1 MKRSALL
8 AVTLLLGT
16 GCGSSSSGGGG
27 TDGGGEDASMTTHP
41 DATTPGLDSSS
52 GDDAGDAADVLPSDL
67 DAAGAASANATS
79 YIVTNVELQGACAG
93 SACLCLPQPLP
104 VDGAGNPP
112 CQVFV
117 ELAAADGGL
126 DAGTD
131 AGTEAGPDGARDG
144 GADAGDDA
152 GIAAPQGPCEALG
165 LAEASPD
172 VIQSIFAARHGTQTG
187 PVCVLPQV
195 PSAEWVNG
203 SCGAASEAGAG
214 WCYGT
219 GAAAGS
225 CQQVLLATPTGLP
238 PAGSLVLLGCGDT
251 APDAGAQGVD
261 ATSVGTACI
270 PSQERVAT
278 FGGFNQREVTL
289 DENNAACPGAVCLVN
304 HFQGLTTCP
313 YGQDTQARPANGGA
327 AACSVPGTGE
337 PVRPGAAVGGQT
349 VQPWCTDR
357 LPTTTVACSCRCQ
370 NVQGRTDDGASYCA
384 CPSGFT
390 CSQVVPEI
398 ESGDPRA
405 GGYCVAA
412 GTAYDPT
419 STCHATCDAPV
430 TPCP

>member
-1 MKRSALL
+1 MKKAALL
-8 AVTLLLGT
+8 AATLLLGLGT
-16 GCGSSSSGGGG
+16 GCGSSSAGGAGM
-27 TDGGGEDASMTTHP
+27 DGGGQDASMMMHF
-41 DATTPGLDSSS
+41 DATSPGLDSSS
-52 GDDAGDAADVLPSDL
+52 EDDGGDAADVVPSDL
-67 DAAGAASANATS
+67 DAAGAARANATS
-79 YIVTNVELQGACAG
+79 YLVTNVELQGACAG

-104 VDGAGNPP
+104 VDGAGHLP

-126 DAGTD
+126 DAGTGGGSD
-131 AGTEAGPDGARDG
+131 ADADGGGGDASDDADSAAPAGPCAT
-144 GADAGDDA
+144 
-152 GIAAPQGPCEALG
+152 LG
-165 LAEASPD
+165 LAEASPE
-172 VIQSIFAARHGTQTG
+172 VVQSILAARHGTQTG

-203 SCGAASEAGAG
+203 SCGAATEAGAG

-225 CQQVLLATPTGLP
+225 CQQVLLTTPTGLP
-238 PAGSLVLLGCGDT
+238 PAGSLALLGCGET
-251 APDAGAQGVD
+251 VPDAGGQGVD

-278 FGGFNQREVTL
+278 FGGFDQRAVTL

-313 YGQDTQARPANGGA
+313 YGQDTEAHPANGGA
-327 AACSVPGTGE
+327 VACSVPGTGE
-337 PVRPGAAVGGQT
+337 PVRPGAAVGGET

-357 LPTTTVACSCRCQ
+357 LPASTVACSCRCE
-370 NVQGRTDDGASYCA
+370 NAQGRTDDGASYCA
-384 CPSGFT
+384 CPAGFT

-405 GGYCVAA
+405 GGYCIAA
-412 GTAYDPT
+412 GTAYDPG
-419 STCHATCDAPV
+419 SACHMV
-430 TPCP
+430 E